1 MPTLPCPC
9 SCLMLILVSM
19 TCCLI
24 LSDSALTLAVA
35 KTAAPPTAKSA
46 SLPGKP
52 RTQAA
57 SSSARIVQPKT
68 QPNTPKKKG
77 ASSQASSSG
86 APTPQLGPSG
96 LQTDLAGLHLAEE
109 VDEAERAREQEKYK
123 ERVGLN
129 MKQEELV
136 NKVKKD
142 EEESG
147 KKGVSLIVVG
157 ECRACTR

>member
-1 MPTLPCPC
+1 M
-9 SCLMLILVSM
+9 
-19 TCCLI
+19 
-24 LSDSALTLAVA
+24 
-35 KTAAPPTAKSA
+35 K
-46 SLPGKP
+46 
-52 RTQAA
+52 
-57 SSSARIVQPKT
+57 IVQPKT
-68 QPNTPKKKG
+68 QPNTPKKKT
-77 ASSQASSSG
+77 ALSQASSSG
-86 APTPQLGPSG
+86 GPTPQLAPSG
-96 LQTDLAGLHLAEE
+96 LQTDLAGLHLTEE
-109 VDEAERAREQEKYK
+109 VDESEREREQEKYK